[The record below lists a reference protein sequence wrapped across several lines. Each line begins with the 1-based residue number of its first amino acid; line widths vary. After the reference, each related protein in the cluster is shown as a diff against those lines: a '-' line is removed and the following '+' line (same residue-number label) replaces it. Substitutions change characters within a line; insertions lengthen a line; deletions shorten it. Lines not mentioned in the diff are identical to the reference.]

1 MNLHSTSRRAIGLL
15 LLAPAIL
22 LAASDGTKVVTRR
35 GTATVTLDD
44 VDAYV
49 ELIPPAQR
57 AEFVDSGKR
66 VETMLQNLLM
76 AQQLA
81 NEQRELEKSKGVDP
95 LLAAR
100 LRFVE
105 NEARA
110 QYHLAKLREQA
121 PKVDAAA
128 LAREAYAAAPEKFRA
143 PETFDLRHVL
153 IKTSDRPEPEARA
166 LIDKVHAEAVAHPE
180 RFAELAK
187 RYSEDQ
193 SNNANGGLL
202 ERVAAATLTPA
213 FAEAAQALAEPGQV
227 SPVVQTPYGL
237 HVIQLVARH
246 PGAQRSFDSVQAELE
261 AQVTAE
267 AAGRWAQREIER
279 LQNIPAQTDDTV
291 ANSIRTRYGTT
302 AAKAP

>member
-1 MNLHSTSRRAIGLL
+1 MNLHHTSRRAIGLL

-22 LAASDGTKVVTRR
+22 LAASDGTQVVTRR

-49 ELIPPAQR
+49 EVIPPAQR

-121 PKVDAAA
+121 PKVGVVFRIGGHDQRC
-128 LAREAYAAAPEKFRA
+128 ARSVF
-143 PETFDLRHVL
+143 
-153 IKTSDRPEPEARA
+153 
-166 LIDKVHAEAVAHPE
+166 
-180 RFAELAK
+180 
-187 RYSEDQ
+187 
-193 SNNANGGLL
+193 
-202 ERVAAATLTPA
+202 
-213 FAEAAQALAEPGQV
+213 
-227 SPVVQTPYGL
+227 
-237 HVIQLVARH
+237 
-246 PGAQRSFDSVQAELE
+246 GAQLCAVGIFKQSLPRLLRRQIKAVP
-261 AQVTAE
+261 VRRTH
-267 AAGRWAQREIER
+267 RCRE
-279 LQNIPAQTDDTV
+279 
-291 ANSIRTRYGTT
+291 
-302 AAKAP
+302 

>member
-1 MNLHSTSRRAIGLL
+1 MNLHPASRRAIGLL

-49 ELIPPAQR
+49 EVIPPAQR

-81 NEQRELEKSKGVDP
+81 SEQRELEKAKGVDP

-128 LAREAYAAAPEKFRA
+128 LAREAYAATPEKFRA
-143 PETFDLRHVL
+143 PDTYDLRHVL
-153 IKTSDRPEPEARA
+153 TDA
-166 LIDKVHAEAVAHPE
+166 L
-180 RFAELAK
+180 
-187 RYSEDQ
+187 
-193 SNNANGGLL
+193 GG
-202 ERVAAATLTPA
+202 
-213 FAEAAQALAEPGQV
+213 
-227 SPVVQTPYGL
+227 
-237 HVIQLVARH
+237 HVTGDILV
-246 PGAQRSFDSVQAELE
+246 
-261 AQVTAE
+261 
-267 AAGRWAQREIER
+267 
-279 LQNIPAQTDDTV
+279 
-291 ANSIRTRYGTT
+291 
-302 AAKAP
+302 